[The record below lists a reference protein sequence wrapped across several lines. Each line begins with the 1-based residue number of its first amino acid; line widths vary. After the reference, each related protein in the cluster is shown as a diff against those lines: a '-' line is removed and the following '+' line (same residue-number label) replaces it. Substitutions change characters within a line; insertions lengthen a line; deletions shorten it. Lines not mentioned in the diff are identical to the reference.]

1 MREQTS
7 PGNEKTL
14 HRSKIVVCVLLCIT
28 FLAGLTNEQN
38 VTILRE
44 TFVGST
50 VSPYFTL
57 PFWRSER
64 WPNIKGWARRPFV
77 RKANEKT
84 AEANFRR
91 AVALEED
98 LDLVRWMRDAERGDG
113 PSQMNLAIVFSE
125 GVGVSA
131 DDVEAAKWF
140 RKSAESGVPNSQFN
154 LGLKLSFGDGIPED
168 KEEALTWFYR
178 AAMQGDARAQFMA
191 GNMLVHGEGVETRDV
206 PMAMGWF
213 RMAADQHDAPSW
225 VRADALR
232 ALAGGICEMEQS
244 PGAEDALTSEDPQ
257 SSSPERLLSRWGGCT
272 EANIRPV
279 VEGRTWA
286 IKACYERQLVK
297 KPKLA
302 GGLHF
307 RWTVTEE
314 GRVEGLQ
321 LFDSG
326 LNDVATEECIFRV
339 LRSMQFEKPA
349 GGACYPGWRFV
360 FAPEGPR
367 GR

>member
-7 PGNEKTL
+7 PGNEKTPR
-14 HRSKIVVCVLLCIT
+14 RSKIVVCVLLGIA
-28 FLAGLTNEQN
+28 FLAGLTNEPN
-38 VTILRE
+38 VTILKE

-50 VSPYFTL
+50 VSS
-57 PFWRSER
+57 FWFSGS
-64 WPNIKGWARRPFV
+64 WPKFLGGARRSFV
-77 RKANEKT
+77 RKANERT

-91 AVALEED
+91 ALALDEG
-98 LDLVRWMRDAERGDG
+98 LDLERWMRDAERGDG
-113 PSQMNLAIVFSE
+113 PSQMNLAIVFAE

-178 AAMQGDARAQFMA
+178 AAMQGDARAQLMA
-191 GNMLVHGEGVETRDV
+191 GNMLVHGEGVEKRD
-206 PMAMGWF
+206 PTKAMQWF
-213 RMAADQHDAPSW
+213 RMAAAQRDAPSW

-232 ALAGGICEMEQS
+232 ALAGGICEMDDI
-244 PGAEDALTSEDPQ
+244 PGGEVGLTSDDPAPP
-257 SSSPERLLSRWGGCT
+257 SPERLLSRWGGCT
-272 EANIRPV
+272 EANIRPE
-279 VEGRTWA
+279 VEGRTHA

-297 KPKLA
+297 KPQLA
-302 GGLHF
+302 GELAF

-321 LFDSG
+321 LIDSG
-326 LNDVATEECIFRV
+326 LNNVATEECIFRV
-339 LRSMQFEKPA
+339 MRSMQFEKPA
-349 GGACYPGWRFV
+349 GGACYPTWRFV
-360 FAPEGPR
+360 FTPEAPG